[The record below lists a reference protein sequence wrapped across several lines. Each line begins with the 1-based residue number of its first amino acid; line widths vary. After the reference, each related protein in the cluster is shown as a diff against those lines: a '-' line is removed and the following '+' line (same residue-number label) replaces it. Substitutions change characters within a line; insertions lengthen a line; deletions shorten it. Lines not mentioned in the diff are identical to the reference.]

1 MGIKFSLSMKMNFD
15 HDADMILS
23 PMFERYIERAPISL
37 MARALMESA
46 LAPEALDVLFA
57 RTAEQQYPRT
67 LMFSAIVDLMG
78 VVVSKSRPSLC
89 AAFKEKKADIGVSLS
104 AVYDKLK
111 GIETAVTSEFVSHTS
126 HKLRAVVE
134 SMEGELPAIIDGYRV
149 KIIDGNHLAATE
161 RRLKVLKRSKAGPLP
176 GHSLVVLDPQLMLA
190 TDMIPCEDAHAQER
204 SLTPDILA
212 RVDEHEV
219 WIADRNFCT
228 ASLLF
233 GIDQRNAFFI
243 FRQHATLRAEPTG
256 SLASCGRTDTGE
268 VFEQAVRLTNSEGA
282 VLKVRRV
289 VIRLDSPTRDGDQE
303 MAILTNLPKTE
314 VRATAIACAYRKRWK
329 LETLFQSLTQ
339 MLQGEI
345 DTLAYPKAAL
355 FGFGIALVTYNILST
370 VQAALRAKYGTEKI
384 QEEVSLYYVALEV
397 QGAQQGLDVVFEQSE
412 WTPLQEL
419 SPKALGKFLLRCAA
433 NVDLSKYRR
442 QPRGPKKPVPKRTR
456 FVDQPHVSTKR
467 LLDKAQKSRRK

>member
-1 MGIKFSLSMKMNFD
+1 MMANFD
-15 HDADMILS
+15 HDAGMILS
-23 PMFERYIERAPISL
+23 QLFERYIGRAPISM

-46 LAPEALDVLFA
+46 LAPEELDALFE
-57 RTAEQQYPRT
+57 RTAEQQYSRT

-78 VVVSKSRPSLC
+78 VVVSKSRPSIC
-89 AAFKEKKADIGVSLS
+89 AAFKDKKEEIGVSLP

-126 HKLRAVVE
+126 QKLRAVVE
-134 SMEGELPAIIDGYRV
+134 SMEGELPPIINGYRV

-161 RRLKVLKRSKAGPLP
+161 RRLRVLKRSKAGPLP

-204 SLTPDILA
+204 SLTPEILE
-212 RVDEHEV
+212 RVSEGEV

-233 GIDQRNAFFI
+233 GIAQRNAFFVI
-243 FRQHATLRAEPTG
+243 RQHAKLRVEPAG
-256 SLASCGRTDTGE
+256 ALKSCGRTDTGE
-268 VFEQAVRLTNSEGA
+268 VFEQPVNLTNSEGA
-282 VLKVRRV
+282 VVKVRRV
-289 VIRLDSPTRDGDQE
+289 VIRLDSPTRDGDRE
-303 MAILTNLPKTE
+303 MAILTNLSKTK
-314 VRATAIACAYRKRWK
+314 ATATTVANAYRKRWK
-329 LETLFQSLTQ
+329 VETMFQALTQ

-370 VQAALRAKYGTEKI
+370 VQSALRAKYGAEKI

-397 QGAQQGLDVVFEQSE
+397 QGAQQGMDIVFEPSD
-412 WTPLQEL
+412 WTPVQEMT
-419 SPKALGKFLLRCAA
+419 PKSLGRFLLRCAA

-467 LLDKAQKSRRK
+467 LLDESRKSRKK